1 MNLFDDNEKN
11 DYFESDET
19 QPEKKK
25 EPKKP
30 TLKPEDPKYWE
41 ESDDEFENFYIHR
54 KTRFKIYLFGGLA
67 IFLIWLIS
75 FIYIRMFQPY
85 VTEATQYGYVETLYK
100 EGDVF
105 KTFEGVLLPYK
116 SLMDTTRVY
125 EGDFVFSTSDAN
137 IAATLKEMQFACKP
151 VKVEYSIYH
160 SRMPWRGCSHVIV
173 TRVDS
178 VNERDILPADR
189 RPSYL
194 HDSNQNN
201 EPTGDQAE
209 ERTL

>member
-41 ESDDEFENFYIHR
+41 ESDDEFEHLYIHR

-105 KTFEGVLLPYK
+105 KTFEGVLLP
-116 SLMDTTRVY
+116 
-125 EGDFVFSTSDAN
+125 
-137 IAATLKEMQFACKP
+137 
-151 VKVEYSIYH
+151 
-160 SRMPWRGCSHVIV
+160 
-173 TRVDS
+173 
-178 VNERDILPADR
+178 
-189 RPSYL
+189 
-194 HDSNQNN
+194 
-201 EPTGDQAE
+201 
-209 ERTL
+209 

>member
-1 MNLFDDNEKN
+1 M
-11 DYFESDET
+11 
-19 QPEKKK
+19 
-25 EPKKP
+25 
-30 TLKPEDPKYWE
+30 
-41 ESDDEFENFYIHR
+41 
-54 KTRFKIYLFGGLA
+54 
-67 IFLIWLIS
+67 
-75 FIYIRMFQPY
+75 
-85 VTEATQYGYVETLYK
+85 
-100 EGDVF
+100 F

-201 EPTGDQAE
+201 EPTGDQ
-209 ERTL
+209 TVK